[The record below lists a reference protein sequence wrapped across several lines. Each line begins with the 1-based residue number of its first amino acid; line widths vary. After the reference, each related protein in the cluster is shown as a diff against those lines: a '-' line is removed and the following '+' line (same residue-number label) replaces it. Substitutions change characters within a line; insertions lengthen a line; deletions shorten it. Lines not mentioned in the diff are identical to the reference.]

1 MPTDTVAARRPLH
14 WGSMEQT
21 RALRILIVDD
31 DVSIR
36 RGIERLLRLDLPT
49 CVVAHACDGDAAL
62 KMAAS
67 RDCDV
72 ILLDISTPVKSG
84 LETLRE
90 LRAGGEDASV
100 IVISAL
106 PELHYRRAA
115 LAAGAS
121 EYLDQACVP
130 EKLTA
135 LICDLVARKPLPAT
149 GAGSTPIRTA

>member
-1 MPTDTVAARRPLH
+1 VHAR
-14 WGSMEQT
+14 
-21 RALRILIVDD
+21 
-31 DVSIR
+31 
-36 RGIERLLRLDLPT
+36 
-49 CVVAHACDGDAAL
+49 DGDTAL

-72 ILLDISTPVKSG
+72 ILLDISTPVKNG

-90 LRAGGEDASV
+90 LRAAGEDASV

-106 PELHYRRAA
+106 SESHYRRAA

-121 EYLDQACVP
+121 EYLDKACVP

-135 LICDLVARKPLPAT
+135 LICDVVARKLLPAT